1 MIMMYDCI
9 FCKDSG
15 SFGGREGREFSC
27 YCVTE
32 KEKAYKQNGM
42 AESDGASAKA
52 KSP

>member
-1 MIMMYDCI
+1 MIMVYDCI

-32 KEKAYKQNGM
+32 KENGKHSSGM
-42 AESDGASAKA
+42 ADNIATLSKA
-52 KSP
+52 KSS

>member
-1 MIMMYDCI
+1 MIMAYDCI

-15 SFGGREGREFSC
+15 SFGGREGREFRC

-32 KEKAYKQNGM
+32 KESGCKPNGM
-42 AESDGASAKA
+42 ADNKATLSKA